1 MISIYDMNL
10 IHIFFTFDFQ
20 LSSLP
25 YRYDKPIIVFVLTYK
40 IKRHWVKLKS
50 FTSNPIFLPRFIISA
65 NKNLKYKEFFS
76 INASTYI
83 PIYKHHFKRNVA
95 FIKWLGTREHRLY
108 MTCCHINQALPQIL
122 KGHPCMF
129 LVSYADRANLYG
141 FNWPQ
146 THVSIKLL
154 HWPNLVKCKSFIFD
168 LLFK

>member
-1 MISIYDMNL
+1 MISTYDMNL

-25 YRYDKPIIVFVLTYK
+25 YRYDKAIIVFVLTYK

-83 PIYKHHFKRNVA
+83 PITKHHFKRNVS
-95 FIKWLGTREHRLY
+95 FINWPGTRKHRLY
-108 MTCCHINQALPQIL
+108 IYDVLSHQ
-122 KGHPCMF
+122 
-129 LVSYADRANLYG
+129 S
-141 FNWPQ
+141 
-146 THVSIKLL
+146 SITSNSERT
-154 HWPNLVKCKSFIFD
+154 PMYVFSFICGSCKFTW
-168 LLFK
+168 L